1 MSNAEYERISRAI
14 FRLAA
19 FGCILASIF
28 AILMALE

>member
-14 FRLAA
+14 VHLAA
-19 FGCILASIF
+19 CGCVLATFF